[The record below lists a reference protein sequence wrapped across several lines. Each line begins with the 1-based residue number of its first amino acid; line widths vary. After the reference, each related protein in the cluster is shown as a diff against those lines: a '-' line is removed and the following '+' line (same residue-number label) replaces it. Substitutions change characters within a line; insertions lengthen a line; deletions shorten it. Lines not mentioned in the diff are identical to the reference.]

1 MGNLKSFLILR
12 ERSLGINELT
22 LSSSRY
28 NDSAIASPSLELT
41 KRWMSLRV
49 IFDRKLY
56 REVRRVKSSSRYNGS
71 AVASPSLELTKRWMS
86 LRVIFDRKLYREVR
100 RGLSSSRYDFMG
112 FLSNPM
118 KSLELTKRC
127 FDVTSSVLFVLQKQA
142 KCTEK

>member
-28 NDSAIASPSLELT
+28 NDSAI
-41 KRWMSLRV
+41 
-49 IFDRKLY
+49 
-56 REVRRVKSSSRYNGS
+56 
-71 AVASPSLELTKRWMS
+71 ASPSLELTKRWMS

>member
-86 LRVIFDRKLYREVR
+86 LRVLDTMAR
-100 RGLSSSRYDFMG
+100 LSP
-112 FLSNPM
+112 LHHSN
-118 KSLELTKRC
+118 
-127 FDVTSSVLFVLQKQA
+127 
-142 KCTEK
+142 